1 MKNRIEEREVIKRNV
16 SEPTD
21 KKMVK
26 DQARADDDGFALE
39 KNNVAVQP
47 PEDSDCWSDLWQ
59 RIKTKGF
66 HFLQ

>member
-1 MKNRIEEREVIKRNV
+1 MRNRMEELKKNVPAE
-16 SEPTD
+16 SLD

-26 DQARADDDGFALE
+26 DNARADDDGFANVQ
-39 KNNVAVQP
+39 NNVGTQP
-47 PEDSDCWSDLWQ
+47 SDQDLDCWGDLWQ